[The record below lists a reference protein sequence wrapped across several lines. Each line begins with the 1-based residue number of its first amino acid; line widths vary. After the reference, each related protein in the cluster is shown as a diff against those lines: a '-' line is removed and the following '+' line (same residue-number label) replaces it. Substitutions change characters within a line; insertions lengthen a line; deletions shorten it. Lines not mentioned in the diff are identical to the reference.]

1 MCSNLTS
8 LQTLFCFA
16 WNTLLGFHHAA
27 DTQAAGAPSKLR
39 NKYVDDSAALSRGP
53 AVTINS
59 QMMRPQR
66 NPVTGHNMVRKAYF
80 GRFYFSF

>member
-1 MCSNLTS
+1 MFQSNIS
-8 LQTLFCFA
+8 PTLFFFA

-66 NPVTGHNMVRKAYF
+66 NPVTGHNMVRNF
-80 GRFYFSF
+80 SLGRFYFSF